1 MARTGSTSA
10 TPPPKKQGRLRQFAA
25 VYKMT
30 AQYDKPT
37 PLWVFGSALL
47 VLVVGLA
54 LTFLLSEGV
63 FSRILGSVSSV
74 FAALLVGLL
83 FLTRRADKALFAQVD
98 GRQGATAIVMQQ
110 LRKGW
115 VTSEEPVGA
124 DPRTRDLVFR
134 AVGRPGIVLLVEG
147 PLPRTFKLADS
158 EKKRH
163 ARVASGVPVHV
174 VHVGNGEG
182 QVPLRKVSR
191 RLMRLPRTLTPSEV
205 SAVAKR
211 MQALGG
217 LRAPVPKG
225 IDPFR
230 VRANRGAARGR

>member
-10 TPPPKKQGRLRQFAA
+10 TPPPKKRGRLRQFAA

-30 AQYDKPT
+30 AQFDKPT

-124 DPRTRDLVFR
+124 DPAPGTWSSAPSVAPASCCSSRDPCR
-134 AVGRPGIVLLVEG
+134 GRSSWPTARRSGTPGWR
-147 PLPRTFKLADS
+147 PACRSTS
-158 EKKRH
+158 
-163 ARVASGVPVHV
+163 S
-174 VHVGNGEG
+174 
-182 QVPLRKVSR
+182 
-191 RLMRLPRTLTPSEV
+191 T
-205 SAVAKR
+205 SAT
-211 MQALGG
+211 
-217 LRAPVPKG
+217 
-225 IDPFR
+225 
-230 VRANRGAARGR
+230 ARGRSRSGRSRAG